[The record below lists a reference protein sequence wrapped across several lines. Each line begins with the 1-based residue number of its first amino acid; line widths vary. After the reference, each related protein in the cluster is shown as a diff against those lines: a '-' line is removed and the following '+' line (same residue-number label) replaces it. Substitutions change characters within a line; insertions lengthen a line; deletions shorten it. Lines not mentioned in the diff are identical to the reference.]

1 MCSGGP
7 RIIETTFNSLLST
20 RDNPAFLIS
29 FNVTNGTATYI
40 NCTLNDTLIYPNIT
54 QTILSYQLPTKIL
67 VKLLFQSRD
76 EGWYNC
82 SVSNSR
88 VKDEYYNS
96 INQAY
101 PADSNIYVKG
111 MYNTTR
117 QRNDH
122 LLNIVT
128 RKPVNVKAMWIGC
141 SDILVT
147 WCPPVDNDPLIAGYE
162 VFSDIGNGSKY
173 SVGVTN
179 DTFLIISDDF
189 SALNFSFFVV
199 SYSNENHTLPSEWS
213 DIITLISGK
222 VSYCFYTFKILS
234 FCFLSKM
241 MK

>member
-67 VKLLFQSRD
+67 VKLLFESRD

-96 INQAY
+96 IYQSY

-117 QRNDH
+117 QCNDH
-122 LLNIVT
+122 LLIIVAG
-128 RKPVNVKAMWIGC
+128 KPVNVKAKWIC
-141 SDILVT
+141 PSDVLVT
-147 WCPPVDNDPLIAGYE
+147 WSSPVDNDPLIAGYE
-162 VFSDIGNGSKY
+162 VFYDIGNGSRY
-173 SVGVTN
+173 SGGMTN
-179 DTFLIISDDF
+179 DTFLIISGLY
-189 SALNFSFFVV
+189 SAQNYSVFVM
-199 SYSNENHTLPSEWS
+199 SYSNEEDTLPSEWS

-222 VSYCFYTFKILS
+222 VSKYYNLYF
-234 FCFLSKM
+234 
-241 MK
+241 

>member
-7 RIIETTFNSLLST
+7 TIIETTFNSLLST

-67 VKLLFQSRD
+67 VKLLFESRD

-96 INQAY
+96 MYQSY
-101 PADSNIYVKG
+101 PAHSNIYVKG

-117 QRNDH
+117 QCNDH
-122 LLNIVT
+122 LLIIVAG
-128 RKPVNVKAMWIGC
+128 KPVDVTAKWI
-141 SDILVT
+141 SPFDVLVT
-147 WCPPVDNDPLIAGYE
+147 WSSPVYNDPLIAGYE
-162 VFSDIGNGSKY
+162 VFYDIGNGGRY

-179 DTFLIISDDF
+179 DTFLMIGGLC
-189 SALNFSFFVV
+189 SAQNYSFFVI
-199 SYSNENHTLPSEWS
+199 SYSNEEHTLPSEWS
-213 DIITLISGK
+213 DIITLIS
-222 VSYCFYTFKILS
+222 
-234 FCFLSKM
+234 SKLCYF
-241 MK
+241 

>member
-67 VKLLFQSRD
+67 VKLLFQSRN

-96 INQAY
+96 INQSY
-101 PADSNIYVKG
+101 PAHSNIYVKG
-111 MYNTTR
+111 IYNTTR
-117 QRNDH
+117 QCNYY
-122 LLNIVT
+122 LLIIVA
-128 RKPVNVKAMWIGC
+128 RKPVNITAKWIGC
-141 SDILVT
+141 SDVLVT
-147 WCPPVDNDPLIAGYE
+147 WSSPVDNDPLIAGYE
-162 VFSDIGNGSKY
+162 VFYGVSDCDCKTF

-179 DTFLIISDDF
+179 DTLLKISGLC
-189 SALNFSFFVV
+189 SAQNYSFFVV
-199 SYSNENHTLPSEWS
+199 SYSIEEHTLPSEWS

-222 VSYCFYTFKILS
+222 LS
-234 FCFLSKM
+234 NCYNLYF
-241 MK
+241 